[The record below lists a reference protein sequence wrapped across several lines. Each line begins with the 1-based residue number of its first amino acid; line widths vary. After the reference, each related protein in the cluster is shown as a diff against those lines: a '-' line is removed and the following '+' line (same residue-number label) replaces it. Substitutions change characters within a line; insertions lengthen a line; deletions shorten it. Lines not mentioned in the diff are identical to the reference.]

1 MGKRL
6 GEFMR
11 QRLKGVK
18 TTKEIRAKE
27 AKHAVHTKYPE
38 EKQLMK
44 RFVDLEP
51 INELSSDGTKAKYE
65 PSIRKHFQSV
75 LDLIDID
82 GYWME
87 MGVRGGRSVAWL
99 LEKYPNQEYHG
110 FDSWEGLPEKWDIGA
125 GPIYQ
130 KGDMNVDMPD
140 FPDNI
145 KLHKGWFKD
154 SLPVWKKQYTGPIA
168 FIHIDSDLYSSC
180 KTTLE
185 ELNEQIVP
193 GTILAFDEFI
203 NFRLTKKLQNWY
215 KHEWKAFVEWIH
227 RYNRKVEPLTRNFAY
242 QASCRVIE

>member
-75 LDLIDID
+75 LDLIGI
-82 GYWME
+82 
-87 MGVRGGRSVAWL
+87 
-99 LEKYPNQEYHG
+99 
-110 FDSWEGLPEKWDIGA
+110 I
-125 GPIYQ
+125 
-130 KGDMNVDMPD
+130 
-140 FPDNI
+140 
-145 KLHKGWFKD
+145 
-154 SLPVWKKQYTGPIA
+154 
-168 FIHIDSDLYSSC
+168 
-180 KTTLE
+180 
-185 ELNEQIVP
+185 
-193 GTILAFDEFI
+193 
-203 NFRLTKKLQNWY
+203 
-215 KHEWKAFVEWIH
+215 
-227 RYNRKVEPLTRNFAY
+227 
-242 QASCRVIE
+242 